1 MEYNTKKK
9 IIPIEVYTDGS
20 SKKLG
25 QKSFGAWAF
34 VIVKDNG
41 VGFSDVVESDDED
54 KNATTQD
61 DVEDLSF
68 KQVSKG
74 IGLTSMQYRAD
85 QINASFKI
93 KKNKPC
99 GTCVEL
105 KVYPH

>member
-1 MEYNTKKK
+1 MHNVLKHSKATQVDVK
-9 IIPIEVYTDGS
+9 IFEEKNYI
-20 SKKLG
+20 L
-25 QKSFGAWAF
+25 

-41 VGFSDVVESDDED
+41 VGFSDVVESDGED

-68 KQVSKG
+68 RQVSKG
-74 IGLTSMQYRAD
+74 IGLNSMQYRAD

-105 KVYPH
+105 KVFPH